1 MSINMCVCVLLP
13 YPAGLVR
20 TELARSEDVKV
31 VDNQISGVI
40 ASSDGCTCRFHAG
53 MHMPCRHMFA
63 MRRVCGLPPFDDTL
77 APFTLHNL
85 TGLGTVPSPVWCN
98 VNASDRARPTQMSCG
113 PGPPRGGGLGPDRR
127 GSARYDL

>member
-1 MSINMCVCVLLP
+1 MVATISTSMPNLVL
-13 YPAGLVR
+13 VFQ
-20 TELARSEDVKV
+20 K
-31 VDNQISGVI
+31 
-40 ASSDGCTCRFHAG
+40 CTNVAYLG
-53 MHMPCRHMFA
+53 A
-63 MRRVCGLPPFDDTL
+63 K
-77 APFTLHNL
+77 APFTLYNL

>member
-1 MSINMCVCVLLP
+1 MHTTVGHTGGNV
-13 YPAGLVR
+13 
-20 TELARSEDVKV
+20 
-31 VDNQISGVI
+31 GV
-40 ASSDGCTCRFHAG
+40 
-53 MHMPCRHMFA
+53 PK
-63 MRRVCGLPPFDDTL
+63 
-77 APFTLHNL
+77 APFTLYNL

>member
-1 MSINMCVCVLLP
+1 MHTNELDHSYVYAIVSPL
-13 YPAGLVR
+13 AATLV
-20 TELARSEDVKV
+20 
-31 VDNQISGVI
+31 
-40 ASSDGCTCRFHAG
+40 
-53 MHMPCRHMFA
+53 
-63 MRRVCGLPPFDDTL
+63 
-77 APFTLHNL
+77 PFTLYNL